1 MSFLSILFSRCL
13 SATISLRSNVML
25 MAGMIVRRKK
35 RTRLLT
41 VLHSSG
47 KNVMCGW
54 SENGK
59 FYKRTFDESTLIILT
74 PSPEIITVM

>member
-1 MSFLSILFSRCL
+1 MRFLSALFSHYL
-13 SATISLRSNVML
+13 SVTISLRDNVML

-35 RTRLLT
+35 RNRHLT

-47 KNVMCGW
+47 KNVICGW
-54 SENGK
+54 SEKGR

-74 PSPEIITVM
+74 PSPAIITTM